1 MRFIKVHPVSE
12 DKDGN
17 PFMGKVMILNVGI
30 INSCE
35 ETTERT
41 KDNQQLFRDVELFLT
56 NSTMAMHQ
64 NFGEY
69 LTRISLKGSN
79 PIRVVESIDYIW
91 EQINNR

>member
-41 KDNQQLFRDVELFLT
+41 KDNQ
-56 NSTMAMHQ
+56 
-64 NFGEY
+64 
-69 LTRISLKGSN
+69 
-79 PIRVVESIDYIW
+79 
-91 EQINNR
+91 